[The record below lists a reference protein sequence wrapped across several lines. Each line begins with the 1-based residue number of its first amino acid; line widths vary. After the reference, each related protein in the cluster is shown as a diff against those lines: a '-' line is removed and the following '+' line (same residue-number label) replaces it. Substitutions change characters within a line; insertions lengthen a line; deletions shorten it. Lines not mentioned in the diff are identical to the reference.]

1 METIADLRQHIR
13 KRLAEIDDLEER
25 KAAKEILLEGLIPV
39 FEHMEK
45 RYLNLENQIRR
56 EIHVS
61 NEKYAVAM
69 TVIEAENYDPINGT
83 LYPVVPE
90 LLTADEKPY
99 LIYFSGNR

>member
-83 LYPVVPE
+83 LYPGFCYG
-90 LLTADEKPY
+90 TAD
-99 LIYFSGNR
+99 GR

>member
-56 EIHVS
+56 EKQVS

-69 TVIEAENYDPINGT
+69 TVI
-83 LYPVVPE
+83 
-90 LLTADEKPY
+90 
-99 LIYFSGNR
+99 